1 MRHGRVEAG
10 AGIPAGERSQ
20 LANADDDHNDD
31 KDDAPKTP
39 DLTPCASRAARRPYR
54 LRFVHYGPGHPILG
68 PRLRSRVPVHDNGS
82 MRRRGP
88 LIVLAIFTTALIY
101 VRWFRPWQ
109 LTWGATADEVSRS
122 LPGDEMVSEPNFN
135 ATRAITIAAPP
146 KVVWP
151 WIVQVGLTRAGW
163 YSYDLLDNLGRPSA
177 RRVIPEFQHL
187 APGDVVPMS
196 PNGKH
201 GMRVQHVDA
210 PHSMIWG
217 TPGDTTWAWQLEE
230 RPDGS
235 TRLIARVRSR
245 YRWFSPS
252 VAFSLLL
259 EFADVWMMRKML
271 LNLRARSEGVQL
283 KTNKPQAQQ

>member
-1 MRHGRVEAG
+1 M
-10 AGIPAGERSQ
+10 
-20 LANADDDHNDD
+20 
-31 KDDAPKTP
+31 
-39 DLTPCASRAARRPYR
+39 
-54 LRFVHYGPGHPILG
+54 
-68 PRLRSRVPVHDNGS
+68 PVKEN
-82 MRRRGP
+82 
-88 LIVLAIFTTALIY
+88 
-101 VRWFRPWQ
+101 
-109 LTWGATADEVSRS
+109 
-122 LPGDEMVSEPNFN
+122 LPGFQRSAVPFRQLRLSDDE
-135 ATRAITIAAPP
+135 AAA
-146 KVVWP
+146 V
-151 WIVQVGLTRAGW
+151 LSR
-163 YSYDLLDNLGRPSA
+163 
-177 RRVIPEFQHL
+177 PEFQHL

-235 TRLIARVRSR
+235 TRLITRVRSR